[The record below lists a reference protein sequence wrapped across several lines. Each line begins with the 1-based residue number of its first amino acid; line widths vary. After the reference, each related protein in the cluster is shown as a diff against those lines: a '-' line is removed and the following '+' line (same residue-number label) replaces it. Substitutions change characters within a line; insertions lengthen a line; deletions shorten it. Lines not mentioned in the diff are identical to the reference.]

1 MRLLLPNHNQEFD
14 STYLIATLV
23 VTGPQTDRLVKVFR
37 LDRRVNA
44 VRAPTVADLNHEEVG
59 ETKKTHVKKE
69 AQNTRIPSRH
79 EILSRK
85 YRLLPKG

>member
-14 STYLIATLV
+14 STYLIAALI

-37 LDRRVNA
+37 LDRRVHA

-59 ETKKTHVKKE
+59 ETKKTHVKRHKE
-69 AQNTRIPSRH
+69 HKNPFKT
-79 EILSRK
+79 
-85 YRLLPKG
+85 